1 MAQGLSKKFGFEESE
16 EQNQFIDE
24 FVKFHLEWTEKKVDE
39 LQCFTIREIAATLKA
54 LSNKDNKLKPYQII
68 MIIYGARYDEKGKNE
83 LSNELNKYKYL
94 RNLDKSGLIIPNN
107 FPEYFKNESIERV
120 ISSIL
125 FSLENNRHVIIT
137 GKGGN
142 GKTQLAKWIAQYW
155 NKERQNKKDDYFCI
169 CTKNITC
176 WDLIGRQKI
185 IKDFQKKLTHS
196 ILVRNINKTIKKNQ
210 IEEFFKDCGEIESIK
225 FCKDL
230 KGNRKGTCY
239 IMFKD
244 EESISKALKKNGQKL
259 DNNILG
265 IQKANQ
271 IVRWKSGFLLKA
283 ITKGNCAI
291 LDSIEEAPSIVTERL
306 NSLLDK
312 KYDGND
318 NNFFNINENP
328 SKKKVKID
336 NKFRLICICDYDNIK
351 SLSPAFIN
359 RFDVIYFDEQLN
371 IESLEKINEFIAYLL
386 NKIETPNHIEK
397 NNFDDKSSKL
407 DSSMIESKKIDL
419 DNIPSIYF

>member
-1 MAQGLSKKFGFEESE
+1 
-16 EQNQFIDE
+16 
-24 FVKFHLEWTEKKVDE
+24 
-39 LQCFTIREIAATLKA
+39 
-54 LSNKDNKLKPYQII
+54 
-68 MIIYGARYDEKGKNE
+68 MIIYGARYDEKGKKE

-210 IEEFFKDCGEIESIK
+210 IEEFFKDCGEIESLN
-225 FCKDL
+225 F
-230 KGNRKGTCY
+230 
-239 IMFKD
+239 
-244 EESISKALKKNGQKL
+244 
-259 DNNILG
+259 
-265 IQKANQ
+265 
-271 IVRWKSGFLLKA
+271 VR
-283 ITKGNCAI
+283 I
-291 LDSIEEAPSIVTERL
+291 
-306 NSLLDK
+306 
-312 KYDGND
+312 
-318 NNFFNINENP
+318 
-328 SKKKVKID
+328 
-336 NKFRLICICDYDNIK
+336 
-351 SLSPAFIN
+351 
-359 RFDVIYFDEQLN
+359 
-371 IESLEKINEFIAYLL
+371 
-386 NKIETPNHIEK
+386 
-397 NNFDDKSSKL
+397 
-407 DSSMIESKKIDL
+407 
-419 DNIPSIYF
+419 